1 MSSESDA
8 AINLPRILPVSS
20 SNLRLGPRLLA
31 LFFPQ
36 VEVTK
41 FGIDKKNMFAFW
53 DVSTTFTCMY
63 LTLEL
68 PRSDC

>member
-8 AINLPRILPVSS
+8 AITLLRILPVLFKLEIRAESIS
-20 SNLRLGPRLLA
+20 P
-31 LFFPQ
+31 FFPQ

-53 DVSTTFTCMY
+53 DVSTTFICMY

>member
-8 AINLPRILPVSS
+8 AITLPRICLSC